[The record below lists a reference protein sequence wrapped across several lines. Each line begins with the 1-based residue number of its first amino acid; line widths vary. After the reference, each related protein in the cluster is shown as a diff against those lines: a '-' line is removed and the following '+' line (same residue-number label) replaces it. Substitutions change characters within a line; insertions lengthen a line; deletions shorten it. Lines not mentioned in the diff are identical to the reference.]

1 MKFSALV
8 LIAVACTLQAQE
20 ILHTSA
26 PRVIHRVNPEYT
38 DEALSAK
45 LQGTVVLSTVV
56 SIDGTP
62 GEIKVVRGL
71 GKGLDEKA
79 VECLRQWRF
88 APASNDGDPIP
99 MKVTFEMNFRLPQ
112 SSSRPHDS
120 K

>member
-1 MKFSALV
+1 MRLSVLV
-8 LIAVACTLQAQE
+8 LIAVVCTLQAQE

-26 PRVIHRVNPEYT
+26 PRVIHRVDPEYT
-38 DEALSAK
+38 DEALDAK

-88 APASNDGDPIP
+88 APALNYGGPIP
-99 MKVTFEMNFRLPQ
+99 MKVTFEINFRLPQ
-112 SSSRPHDS
+112 SSPKPRDS